1 VELLTLKGGLG
12 TYSLA
17 FRLKDTFVVGE
28 VVGVLEVPT
37 CAYSGAYLEEA
48 YLMASSVQDE
58 SIVYESAF
66 PLKDDSYELV
76 SAFPCLEVCGDPR
89 IVLGKRNHFL
99 AEYTYYHFHP

>member
-1 VELLTLKGGLG
+1 LKGGQG

-28 VVGVLEVPT
+28 VVGVLEVLT

-58 SIVYESAF
+58 SEF

-76 SAFPCLEVCGDPR
+76 SAFPYLEVCGDPR
-89 IVLGKRNHFL
+89 IVLGKRKHFL